1 MDDHCRGSKSKNKR
15 SFRVNARVR
24 EHTQL
29 DIADS
34 TAAETASPSNVSAG
48 SSSQQTSST
57 APKMSRSRSRLFDSD
72 NPGETRLFL
81 NVGGQKHE
89 TFVSTLASIPDTRLA
104 WIAER
109 ALKDPR
115 PLGQKREFFFD
126 RNPAV
131 FTHILNYYRT
141 GKLHCPRD
149 VCGPLFEEEL
159 NFWGLDEKQIETC
172 CWAKYDEHRD
182 AEEKLQGFSRD
193 EDQDSDFEDFDI
205 DSGSG
210 DIEIPSSA
218 SEMCHD
224 ARRIT
229 APRVRYPWQALK
241 KRIWKTFDDPYSS
254 KFARAVGYISLI
266 FNVAVVTQF
275 CILTLD
281 YFSDENSP
289 QNQVLFIIESVAVS
303 WFTLDI
309 VIRLLCCPDRR
320 RFLKT
325 LQNWAD
331 FIAIIPFYLVILTPY
346 HEIIR
351 NFSILYVFRM
361 FRTFRPLKFSY
372 VMQVFTQT
380 LRASS
385 RELYFL
391 IFILGLEVVVYGSL
405 AYYSERSMPESKFVN
420 IPISFWW
427 ALVTMTTVGYGD
439 MFPTTLPGKLVG
451 SVCAISG
458 VLMIALPVSVVASNF
473 SLYNSYAK
481 VKLKLPSRG
490 KKNMVDNAL
499 KALQLSTP
507 QTSVSVASPDGVNG
521 NGRGR
526 YSSLATSGIEMG
538 LLNSTKKSPGEE
550 VDALPNHEPDNRRY
564 ARRSAH
570 FSLNLVPIRAH
581 PELPEGDS
589 ESEENTK
596 TGDGNH
602 LQPANNNLS

>member
-1 MDDHCRGSKSKNKR
+1 
-15 SFRVNARVR
+15 
-24 EHTQL
+24 
-29 DIADS
+29 
-34 TAAETASPSNVSAG
+34 
-48 SSSQQTSST
+48 
-57 APKMSRSRSRLFDSD
+57 MSRSRSRLFDSD
-72 NPGETRLFL
+72 NPGETRLYL

-89 TFVSTLASIPDTRLA
+89 TFVSTLTSIPDTRLA

-109 ALKDPR
+109 AMKDPR

-131 FTHILNYYRT
+131 FTHILNFYRT

-193 EDQDSDFEDFDI
+193 EDQESEVEDI
-205 DSGSG
+205 ESGSV
-210 DIEIPSSA
+210 DLELPSSG
-218 SEMCHD
+218 SELCYET
-224 ARRIT
+224 RKIT
-229 APRVRYPWQALK
+229 ALRSRHPWQGFK
-241 KRIWKTFDDPYSS
+241 KKIWKTFDDPYSS
-254 KFARAVGYISLI
+254 KFARLVGYISLI

-281 YFSDENSP
+281 YFADRNST
-289 QNQVLFIIESVAVS
+289 QHKVLFITETIAVS

-309 VIRLLCCPDRR
+309 VIRFLCCPDRAQ
-320 RFLKT
+320 FLKT
-325 LQNWAD
+325 VQNWLD
-331 FIAIIPFYLVILTPY
+331 FIAIIPYYLLILTPY
-346 HEIIR
+346 DEIVR
-351 NFSILYVFRM
+351 NFGILYVFRM
-361 FRTFRPLKFSY
+361 ARTFRPLKFSY

-391 IFILGLEVVVYGSL
+391 IFILALEVVVYGTL
-405 AYYSERSMPESKFVN
+405 VYYSERNVSGTRFTSIPE
-420 IPISFWW
+420 SFWW

-439 MFPTTLPGKLVG
+439 MYPATLPGKLVG
-451 SVCAISG
+451 CICAISG

-490 KKNMVDNAL
+490 KKTMVDNAL

-521 NGRGR
+521 RGR
-526 YSSLATSGIEMG
+526 YSSLVSSGIEMG
-538 LLNSTKKSPGEE
+538 LLNCSKKNSCEE
-550 VDALPNHEPDNRRY
+550 TEGMVNHEAEQHRRY
-564 ARRSAH
+564 APRRSTH

-589 ESEENTK
+589 DPEDGRKECDENHPQINDK
-596 TGDGNH
+596 HIN
-602 LQPANNNLS
+602 